1 MIDRLW
7 FRSAGLA
14 AIAGARGMLGP
25 ALAARARAG
34 HPRLRAGLYA
44 LAAGEFLA
52 DKLPFIPARTDALPL
67 AGRAVSG
74 AAVAVATR
82 PRGGNAVAA
91 ALLGAA
97 AAVAGAYVGFTL
109 RRAATRR
116 LGGGPLANAVTGALE
131 EAVLVS
137 VGLRLASRRNR
148 RRWRQP
154 PPSVGELRGHLQH
167 RAPEAERFKK
177 RVRAGIGPGRQ

>member
-7 FRSAGLA
+7 VRSAGLA

-34 HPRLRAGLYA
+34 HPGLRAGLYA

-52 DKLPFIPARTDALPL
+52 DKLPFIPARTEALPL

-74 AAVAVATR
+74 AGVALATR
-82 PRGGNAVAA
+82 PRGGNAVVA
-91 ALLGAA
+91 ALLGAV
-97 AAVAGAYVGFTL
+97 AAVAGAYAGFTL

-116 LGGGPLANAVTGALE
+116 LGGSPLANAVTGALE

-148 RRWRQP
+148 RRWRRQ
-154 PPSVGELRGHLQH
+154 S
-167 RAPEAERFKK
+167 AE
-177 RVRAGIGPGRQ
+177 VLPLSG